1 MLLPM
6 CVFDMPPSTGAGKS
20 SIVSVLLRLRPI
32 DSGVIRVLG
41 SDAQTLSLRDLRS
54 HFAVVPQQP
63 VLFYGTLRENLDPWG
78 RASDKQ
84 LAATL
89 QVGE

>member
-1 MLLPM
+1 MQPTFSPTAL
-6 CVFDMPPSTGAGKS
+6 SSGAGKS
-20 SIVSVLLRLRPI
+20 SLLQVLLRLRPI
-32 DSGVIRVLG
+32 ESGSIMVLG
-41 SDAQTLSLRDLRS
+41 SDAGSMGLRELRN

-78 RASDKQ
+78 RASDEQ

-89 QVGE
+89 QVRV